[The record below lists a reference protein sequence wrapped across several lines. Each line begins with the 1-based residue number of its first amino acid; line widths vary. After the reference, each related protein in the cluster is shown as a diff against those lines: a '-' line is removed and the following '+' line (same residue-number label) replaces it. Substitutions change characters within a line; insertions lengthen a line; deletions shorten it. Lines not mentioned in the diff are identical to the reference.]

1 MKQRKKDNLIFTLK
15 LLIPLIIVISLF
27 IGGVSTGI
35 ITFEKPEDDIKIQ
48 NNQNNKSVELAIIKI
63 YFNDN
68 SVVIFN
74 FTTMNI
80 SVYDYLLKASEIGN
94 FTIESTYWEQY
105 DSYVID
111 SITYNGVKYEADSS
125 NYWAYYYNGNYA
137 TVSADKQ
144 IVKNN
149 DIIEWKYEKF

>member
-1 MKQRKKDNLIFTLK
+1 MERRKKDSLFFSLK
-15 LLIPLIIVISLF
+15 LLIPLIIIISLF

-35 ITFEKPEDDIKIQ
+35 ITFEKPEDDTKIQ
-48 NNQNNKSVELAIIKI
+48 NTQNNRSAESAIIKI
-63 YFNDN
+63 YFNDD
-68 SVVIFN
+68 SFITFN

-80 SVYDYLLKASEIGN
+80 SVYNYLLEASEIGN
-94 FTIESTYWEQY
+94 FTVKSTYWEQY

-111 SITYNGVKYEADSS
+111 SITYNEVKYEADSS
-125 NYWAYYYNGNYA
+125 NYWAYYVNGDYG

-144 IVKNN
+144 IVENN

>member
-48 NNQNNKSVELAIIKI
+48 NNQNNKSVESAIIKI

-68 SVVIFN
+68 SVVTFN

>member
-1 MKQRKKDNLIFTLK
+1 MERRKKDSLFFSLK
-15 LLIPLIIVISLF
+15 LLIPLIIIISLF

-35 ITFEKPEDDIKIQ
+35 ITFEKPEDDTKIQ
-48 NNQNNKSVELAIIKI
+48 NNQNNRSAESAIIKI
-63 YFNDN
+63 YFNDD
-68 SVVIFN
+68 SVITFN

-94 FTIESTYWEQY
+94 FTVKSTYWEQY

-111 SITYNGVKYEADSS
+111 SITYNEVKYEADSG
-125 NYWAYYYNGNYA
+125 NYWAYYVNGNYG

-149 DIIEWKYEKF
+149 DVIEWKYEKF

>member
-1 MKQRKKDNLIFTLK
+1 MERRKKDSLFFSLK
-15 LLIPLIIVISLF
+15 LLIPLIIIISLF

-48 NNQNNKSVELAIIKI
+48 NNQNNRSAESAIIKI
-63 YFNDN
+63 YFNDD
-68 SVVIFN
+68 SVITFN
-74 FTTMNI
+74 FTTINI

-94 FTIESTYWEQY
+94 FIVKSTYWEQY

-111 SITYNGVKYEADSS
+111 SITYNEVKYEADSG
-125 NYWAYYYNGNYA
+125 NYWAYYVNGNYG

-149 DIIEWKYEKF
+149 DVIEWKYEKF

>member
-1 MKQRKKDNLIFTLK
+1 MERRKKDSLFFSLK
-15 LLIPLIIVISLF
+15 LLIPLIIIISLF

-35 ITFEKPEDDIKIQ
+35 ITFEKPEDDTKIQ
-48 NNQNNKSVELAIIKI
+48 NTQNNRSAESAIIKI
-63 YFNDN
+63 YFNDD
-68 SVVIFN
+68 SFITFN

-80 SVYDYLLKASEIGN
+80 SVYNYLLEASEIGN
-94 FTIESTYWEQY
+94 FTVKSTYWEQY

-111 SITYNGVKYEADSS
+111 SITYNEVKYEADSS
-125 NYWAYYYNGNYA
+125 NYWAYYVNGNYG

>member
-1 MKQRKKDNLIFTLK
+1 MNL
-15 LLIPLIIVISLF
+15 
-27 IGGVSTGI
+27 
-35 ITFEKPEDDIKIQ
+35 
-48 NNQNNKSVELAIIKI
+48 
-63 YFNDN
+63 
-68 SVVIFN
+68 
-74 FTTMNI
+74 

-94 FTIESTYWEQY
+94 FTVKSTYWEQY

-111 SITYNGVKYEADSS
+111 SITYNEVKYEADSS
-125 NYWAYYYNGNYA
+125 NYWAYYVNGNYG